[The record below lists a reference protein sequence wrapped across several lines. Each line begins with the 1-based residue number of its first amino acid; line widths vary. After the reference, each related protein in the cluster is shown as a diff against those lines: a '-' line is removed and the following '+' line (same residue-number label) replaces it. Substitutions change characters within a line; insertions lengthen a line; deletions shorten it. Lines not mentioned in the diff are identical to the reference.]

1 MNEAPPNNEEVD
13 ARLASLAQFGFPKNA
28 MAEFL
33 AEHEGGTGERLEW
46 LEQRRQTATLL
57 DERFRRLE
65 SSGRVDDDLR
75 DIHAK
80 LNDPFEIEETVLEF
94 ERHVRNLVSWE
105 PPLNRNKTVWFQ
117 AGSGKDWDDLFNR
130 LMRLDASSLPAVV
143 PLHRLFDAP
152 ERLDEIVRHLAT
164 IEADEDRQR
173 QLVQAG
179 AQRLKGHGYAV
190 PDLGAFSLLEAL
202 QRLEQW
208 QAFHATKEG
217 VRLSAVQLIQP
228 FDADLA
234 TEFEQRC
241 HAIQGV
247 EEVAAVND
255 LAEEIQALA
264 QTLEQRR
271 QTLSDAIQTWRGL
284 GIVFPHEGDLH
295 PKDLMAWEANHDT
308 VAASVDR
315 HLALV
320 GRWKRFARCW
330 PAQVAASE
338 NLLGHLDRTEELQ
351 DIVDEMD
358 AMWKQLELDGL
369 ELLETYEHNGLEV
382 GPWRQRVFDD
392 PMNAMERMTVE
403 RERWD
408 RRVELMNK
416 LQALDTS
423 FSGDE
428 DVMLRIQLLANED
441 VGGDIL
447 DEMRSFVERTERRNE
462 RHRVMLN
469 EELASLRRAGKLER
483 EVQTQHMNLRDL
495 EGHVA
500 DLTRTNGA
508 ADASTHNE
516 AMVER
521 MRASVV
527 QEVESLHLQ
536 GWHVD
541 EWRATVHDQLLRVA
555 RELSEAR
562 PHLLRHDVLRRRLA
576 ALPWNRD
583 VALALTVEAMCRQPH
598 RLGYLNQHVPIY
610 TARLS
615 SRAVEDE
622 NYTISLWKPVEKHP
636 TLVPVPEDHERK
648 VLQPATTL
656 DDAHEA
662 MLEAMDDGATDT
674 SEALDSS
681 VNQQAVGVENRSP
694 IETKEPPV
702 KVAERVSHSLEVET
716 TSEAHS
722 APDAA
727 FEEKAAHPRVAAPV
741 EEQRTPP
748 STTSEVDGV
757 QASTPPEITI
767 IPPQRSEPTV
777 SNPGKGTARTL
788 TALMELV
795 ALLGLPEVA
804 MAIEQHELEAM
815 PDLRRRLAAE
825 VNIAPRDVRIGRL
838 LRLTL
843 RLLPKGDEDDALRA
857 GMLNT
862 LCELVAP
869 LKRWMRRRLEARH
882 SGAGGEFLADAKAL
896 GAALDRIPGLGH
908 HLPLELDDW
917 PLPSDIDLLSEEV
930 AKLARS
936 VHLPSAGGVKA

>member
-1 MNEAPPNNEEVD
+1 MNEATPNSEEVD

-57 DERFRRLE
+57 DERFRKLE
-65 SSGRVDDDLR
+65 SSGHVDDGLR
-75 DIHAK
+75 EIHAK
-80 LNDPFEIEETVLEF
+80 LNDPFKIEEAVLEF

-105 PPLNRNKTVWFQ
+105 PALNRNKTVWFL
-117 AGSGKDWDDLFNR
+117 AGNGDDWEDLFSR
-130 LMRLDASSLPAVV
+130 LMQLDASSQPAVV

-173 QLVQAG
+173 ELVRAG
-179 AQRLKGHGYAV
+179 ALRLKGHGYAV
-190 PDLGAFSLLEAL
+190 PDLGAFSLLEGL

-217 VRLSAVQLIQP
+217 VRLSAIQLIQP

-247 EEVAAVND
+247 EEVGAVND

-320 GRWKRFARCW
+320 ERWNRFARCW

-369 ELLETYEHNGLEV
+369 ELLESYEHNGLEV
-382 GPWRQRVFDD
+382 GAWRQRVFDD

-408 RRVELMNK
+408 RRVELMNR

-428 DVMLRIQLLANED
+428 DVILRIQLLANED

-447 DEMRSFVERTERRNE
+447 DEMASFVERAQRRNE

-469 EELASLRRAGKLER
+469 EELASLRRAGRLER
-483 EVQTQHMNLRDL
+483 EVQT
-495 EGHVA
+495 
-500 DLTRTNGA
+500 
-508 ADASTHNE
+508 
-516 AMVER
+516 
-521 MRASVV
+521 
-527 QEVESLHLQ
+527 
-536 GWHVD
+536 
-541 EWRATVHDQLLRVA
+541 
-555 RELSEAR
+555 
-562 PHLLRHDVLRRRLA
+562 
-576 ALPWNRD
+576 
-583 VALALTVEAMCRQPH
+583 
-598 RLGYLNQHVPIY
+598 
-610 TARLS
+610 
-615 SRAVEDE
+615 
-622 NYTISLWKPVEKHP
+622 
-636 TLVPVPEDHERK
+636 
-648 VLQPATTL
+648 
-656 DDAHEA
+656 
-662 MLEAMDDGATDT
+662 
-674 SEALDSS
+674 
-681 VNQQAVGVENRSP
+681 
-694 IETKEPPV
+694 
-702 KVAERVSHSLEVET
+702 
-716 TSEAHS
+716 
-722 APDAA
+722 
-727 FEEKAAHPRVAAPV
+727 
-741 EEQRTPP
+741 
-748 STTSEVDGV
+748 
-757 QASTPPEITI
+757 
-767 IPPQRSEPTV
+767 
-777 SNPGKGTARTL
+777 
-788 TALMELV
+788 
-795 ALLGLPEVA
+795 
-804 MAIEQHELEAM
+804 
-815 PDLRRRLAAE
+815 
-825 VNIAPRDVRIGRL
+825 
-838 LRLTL
+838 
-843 RLLPKGDEDDALRA
+843 
-857 GMLNT
+857 NT
-862 LCELVAP
+862 
-869 LKRWMRRRLEARH
+869 
-882 SGAGGEFLADAKAL
+882 
-896 GAALDRIPGLGH
+896 
-908 HLPLELDDW
+908 
-917 PLPSDIDLLSEEV
+917 
-930 AKLARS
+930 
-936 VHLPSAGGVKA
+936 